1 MARAADT
8 FPLHRLVWHNRH
20 QALDSALRS
29 GSHDVELMDPRGRTP
44 LELAVSLGHLES
56 ARVLLRHNANVGR
69 ENANGWTVL
78 QEAVSTGDPEMVQLV
93 LQYRDY
99 QRATRRLAGIPE
111 LLSKL
116 RRASDF
122 YVEMK
127 WEFTSWVP
135 LVSKVCPSDVY
146 RVWKRGESLRVDTT
160 LLGFEHMTW
169 QRGRRSYIFKGEE
182 EGAVVM
188 EVDHDKQVVYTETL
202 ALALHEP
209 DLLLAAMQPSEEHV
223 AGRLTSPIVS
233 THLDTRNIAFERNK
247 SGIWGWRSEKM
258 EVVSGYEAKVY
269 SASNVELVTKTRTE
283 HLSDQDKSRSKG
295 SRTPFHSFLG
305 LAQQHGTHN
314 GAPVLQAASPTNPT
328 AITPEEY
335 FDPHFDLEAR
345 NIGRPIE
352 VSSKVQRF
360 KATLWLCEQHP
371 LSLAEQVTPIIDL
384 MAISNAHFAKLR
396 DFITLKLPP
405 GFPVKIEIPLFHV
418 LNARI
423 TFSNLCGCDQPLGSV
438 RVCAPAQPPGAQPP
452 GPGGWPFPCEV
463 EPGVFEVPPGYTV
476 LGAGRSE
483 PLRDEDDDLLQFAIQ
498 QSLLDAGTETD
509 QGAAGEPAAAGG
521 ARRRPPGGAPPG
533 GRRRRRPPPGYGGAP
548 RLRRQLRGAAAA
560 GHGAVGAG
568 AGGARA
574 APAGGGRGAAA
585 HPAPLPHRQVARGG
599 ARPGPGA
606 LPPPAG
612 PGTAP
617 SIPPVPCGAPRGW
630 VPSGMYIRYTYRR
643 TQQRCVRLCLAA
655 GRPGGGSLPPP
666 LHRPIWPR
674 APGGAAPGLA
684 GAGPGRGRARCRSRA
699 VPVPAASWCGAARR
713 GHGAGHRAAGGGGRG
728 ECGTGRDGTGRAAGC
743 CRDGTGR
750 DGTGRAGTGPA
761 AAGGWR
767 SCGQPP
773 ALPGPPRFRAPLV
786 HSQHGA
792 GGCPLSRAGS
802 RSSAA
807 PSKATLVP
815 SAPSM
820 FARGAAPLGPA
831 GWRGCP
837 MDSQGCR
844 GLSQCLPVENRLSQ

>member
-1 MARAADT
+1 
-8 FPLHRLVWHNRH
+8 
-20 QALDSALRS
+20 
-29 GSHDVELMDPRGRTP
+29 
-44 LELAVSLGHLES
+44 
-56 ARVLLRHNANVGR
+56 
-69 ENANGWTVL
+69 
-78 QEAVSTGDPEMVQLV
+78 MVQLV

-169 QRGRRSYIFKGEE
+169 QRGRRSYIFKGED

-209 DLLLAAMQPSEEHV
+209 ELLLAAMQPSEEHV

-295 SRTPFHSFLG
+295 SKTPFHSFLG
-305 LAQQHGTHN
+305 IAQQHGTHN

-335 FDPHFDLEAR
+335 FDPHFDLETR

-352 VSSKVQRF
+352 MSSKVQRF

-438 RVCAPAQPPGAQPP
+438 RICAPQEPPGAHPP
-452 GPGGWPFPCEV
+452 GTQPSGPRAWPFPCEV
-463 EPGVFEVPPGYTV
+463 EAGVFEVPAGYTV

-509 QGAAGEPAAAGG
+509 QVTIWEALTNTRPGAEPPPYDEDLQLERALQESMLLQAGPSTEPPAAGSPPGAGG
-521 ARRRPPGGAPPG
+521 GSPPG
-533 GRRRRRPPPGYGGAP
+533 PPGYGSFAE
-548 RLRRQLRGAAAA
+548 QLRLAM
-560 GHGAVGAG
+560 
-568 AGGARA
+568 
-574 APAGGGRGAAA
+574 
-585 HPAPLPHRQVARGG
+585 
-599 ARPGPGA
+599 A
-606 LPPPAG
+606 L
-612 PGTAP
+612 
-617 SIPPVPCGAPRGW
+617 SEREQEE
-630 VPSGMYIRYTYRR
+630 RERR
-643 TQQRCVRLCLAA
+643 RREEDEELQRIL
-655 GRPGGGSLPPP
+655 
-666 LHRPIWPR
+666 
-674 APGGAAPGLA
+674 
-684 GAGPGRGRARCRSRA
+684 
-699 VPVPAASWCGAARR
+699 
-713 GHGAGHRAAGGGGRG
+713 
-728 ECGTGRDGTGRAAGC
+728 
-743 CRDGTGR
+743 
-750 DGTGRAGTGPA
+750 
-761 AAGGWR
+761 
-767 SCGQPP
+767 
-773 ALPGPPRFRAPLV
+773 
-786 HSQHGA
+786 
-792 GGCPLSRAGS
+792 
-802 RSSAA
+802 
-807 PSKATLVP
+807 
-815 SAPSM
+815 
-820 FARGAAPLGPA
+820 
-831 GWRGCP
+831 
-837 MDSQGCR
+837 
-844 GLSQCLPVENRLSQ
+844 RLSLTEK

>member
-1 MARAADT
+1 MGDT
-8 FPLHRLVWHNRH
+8 ALGWHREGLT
-20 QALDSALRS
+20 
-29 GSHDVELMDPRGRTP
+29 DPRGRTP

-56 ARVLLRHNANVGR
+56 VRVLLRHNANVGR

-169 QRGRRSYIFKGEE
+169 QRGRRSYIFKGED

-209 DLLLAAMQPSEEHV
+209 ELLLAAMQPTEEHV

-295 SRTPFHSFLG
+295 SKTPFHSFLG
-305 LAQQHGTHN
+305 IAQQHGTHN

-335 FDPHFDLEAR
+335 FDPHFDLETR

-352 VSSKVQRF
+352 MSSKVQRF

-438 RVCAPAQPPGAQPP
+438 RICAPQEPSGTHPTGTQPS
-452 GPGGWPFPCEV
+452 GP
-463 EPGVFEVPPGYTV
+463 
-476 LGAGRSE
+476 R
-483 PLRDEDDDLLQFAIQ
+483 
-498 QSLLDAGTETD
+498 
-509 QGAAGEPAAAGG
+509 GEAGG
-521 ARRRPPGGAPPG
+521 ARGVLTPGSAEIPWIQNRVGCGVIPRTGDLIQGSSYPRDPQSRARLPPGSNLSPGTLTWGLPLQGYPCPGPLPRDPPLIWCCTVT
-533 GRRRRRPPPGYGGAP
+533 PW
-548 RLRRQLRGAAAA
+548 
-560 GHGAVGAG
+560 GAG
-568 AGGARA
+568 QT
-574 APAGGGRGAAA
+574 RGS
-585 HPAPLPHRQVARGG
+585 PWDTGDPYFK
-599 ARPGPGA
+599 A
-606 LPPPAG
+606 L
-612 PGTAP
+612 
-617 SIPPVPCGAPRGW
+617 
-630 VPSGMYIRYTYRR
+630 
-643 TQQRCVRLCLAA
+643 Q
-655 GRPGGGSLPPP
+655 
-666 LHRPIWPR
+666 
-674 APGGAAPGLA
+674 
-684 GAGPGRGRARCRSRA
+684 
-699 VPVPAASWCGAARR
+699 
-713 GHGAGHRAAGGGGRG
+713 
-728 ECGTGRDGTGRAAGC
+728 
-743 CRDGTGR
+743 
-750 DGTGRAGTGPA
+750 
-761 AAGGWR
+761 
-767 SCGQPP
+767 
-773 ALPGPPRFRAPLV
+773 
-786 HSQHGA
+786 
-792 GGCPLSRAGS
+792 
-802 RSSAA
+802 
-807 PSKATLVP
+807 
-815 SAPSM
+815 
-820 FARGAAPLGPA
+820 
-831 GWRGCP
+831 
-837 MDSQGCR
+837 
-844 GLSQCLPVENRLSQ
+844 

>member
-1 MARAADT
+1 MARPADT

-29 GSHDVELMDPRGRTP
+29 GTHDVELTDPRGRTP

-56 ARVLLRHNANVGR
+56 VRVLLRHNANVGR

-169 QRGRRSYIFKGEE
+169 QRGRRSYIFKGED

-295 SRTPFHSFLG
+295 SKTPFHSFLG
-305 LAQQHGTHN
+305 IAQQHGTHN

-335 FDPHFDLEAR
+335 FDPHFDLETR

-352 VSSKVQRF
+352 MSSKVQRF

-405 GFPVKIEIPLFHV
+405 GFPVKI
-418 LNARI
+418 
-423 TFSNLCGCDQPLGSV
+423 
-438 RVCAPAQPPGAQPP
+438 
-452 GPGGWPFPCEV
+452 GWPFPCEV
-463 EPGVFEVPPGYTV
+463 EAGVFEVPAGYTV

-509 QGAAGEPAAAGG
+509 QVTIWEALTNTRPGVDPPPYDEDLQLERALQESMLLQAGPSADPPAAGSPPGAGG
-521 ARRRPPGGAPPG
+521 GGSPPA
-533 GRRRRRPPPGYGGAP
+533 PPGYGSFAE
-548 RLRRQLRGAAAA
+548 QLRLAM
-560 GHGAVGAG
+560 
-568 AGGARA
+568 
-574 APAGGGRGAAA
+574 
-585 HPAPLPHRQVARGG
+585 
-599 ARPGPGA
+599 A
-606 LPPPAG
+606 L
-612 PGTAP
+612 
-617 SIPPVPCGAPRGW
+617 SEREQEE
-630 VPSGMYIRYTYRR
+630 RERR
-643 TQQRCVRLCLAA
+643 RREEDEELQRIL
-655 GRPGGGSLPPP
+655 
-666 LHRPIWPR
+666 
-674 APGGAAPGLA
+674 
-684 GAGPGRGRARCRSRA
+684 
-699 VPVPAASWCGAARR
+699 
-713 GHGAGHRAAGGGGRG
+713 
-728 ECGTGRDGTGRAAGC
+728 
-743 CRDGTGR
+743 
-750 DGTGRAGTGPA
+750 
-761 AAGGWR
+761 
-767 SCGQPP
+767 
-773 ALPGPPRFRAPLV
+773 
-786 HSQHGA
+786 
-792 GGCPLSRAGS
+792 
-802 RSSAA
+802 
-807 PSKATLVP
+807 
-815 SAPSM
+815 
-820 FARGAAPLGPA
+820 
-831 GWRGCP
+831 
-837 MDSQGCR
+837 
-844 GLSQCLPVENRLSQ
+844 RLSLTDK

>member
-1 MARAADT
+1 MARPAET

-20 QALDSALRS
+20 QALDSALRA
-29 GSHDVELMDPRGRTP
+29 GTHDVELTDPRGRTP

-56 ARVLLRHNANVGR
+56 VRVLLRHNANVGR

-169 QRGRRSYIFKGEE
+169 QRGRRSYIFKGED

-209 DLLLAAMQPSEEHV
+209 ELLLAAMQPSEEHV

-295 SRTPFHSFLG
+295 SKTPFHSFLG
-305 LAQQHGTHN
+305 IAQQHGTHN

-335 FDPHFDLEAR
+335 FDPHFDLETR

-352 VSSKVQRF
+352 MSSKVQRGWCWWPRWSPCPRWCPGRF

-438 RVCAPAQPPGAQPP
+438 RICAPQEPPGAHTPGTQPS
-452 GPGGWPFPCEV
+452 GPRAAWPFPCEV
-463 EPGVFEVPPGYTV
+463 EAGVFEVPAGYTV

-509 QGAAGEPAAAGG
+509 QVTIWEALTNTRPGAEPPPYDEDLQLERALQESMLLQAGPSAEPPAAGG
-521 ARRRPPGGAPPG
+521 PPGAGGGSPPG
-533 GRRRRRPPPGYGGAP
+533 PPGYGSFAE
-548 RLRRQLRGAAAA
+548 QLRLAM
-560 GHGAVGAG
+560 
-568 AGGARA
+568 
-574 APAGGGRGAAA
+574 
-585 HPAPLPHRQVARGG
+585 
-599 ARPGPGA
+599 A
-606 LPPPAG
+606 L
-612 PGTAP
+612 
-617 SIPPVPCGAPRGW
+617 SEREQEE
-630 VPSGMYIRYTYRR
+630 RERR
-643 TQQRCVRLCLAA
+643 RREEDEELQRIL
-655 GRPGGGSLPPP
+655 
-666 LHRPIWPR
+666 
-674 APGGAAPGLA
+674 
-684 GAGPGRGRARCRSRA
+684 
-699 VPVPAASWCGAARR
+699 
-713 GHGAGHRAAGGGGRG
+713 
-728 ECGTGRDGTGRAAGC
+728 
-743 CRDGTGR
+743 
-750 DGTGRAGTGPA
+750 
-761 AAGGWR
+761 
-767 SCGQPP
+767 
-773 ALPGPPRFRAPLV
+773 
-786 HSQHGA
+786 
-792 GGCPLSRAGS
+792 
-802 RSSAA
+802 
-807 PSKATLVP
+807 
-815 SAPSM
+815 
-820 FARGAAPLGPA
+820 
-831 GWRGCP
+831 
-837 MDSQGCR
+837 
-844 GLSQCLPVENRLSQ
+844 RLSLTEK